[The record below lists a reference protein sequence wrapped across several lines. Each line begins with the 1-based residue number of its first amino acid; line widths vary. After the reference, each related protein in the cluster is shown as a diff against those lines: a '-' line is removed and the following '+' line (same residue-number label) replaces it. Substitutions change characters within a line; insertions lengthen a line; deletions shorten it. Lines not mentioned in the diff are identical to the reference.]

1 MKKVGISHSHAGR
14 GSTGWLPS
22 WLGLLGGVFH
32 PPICS
37 SSPATHKQ
45 PEVRMPVHL
54 SCMRRRRWAMV
65 RRQGDAGIC
74 RAGGQHPVVRFRSP
88 DDELHRACLFT
99 HLQVSDSITFERMN
113 GPLSIKAHI
122 RLGRLNLPYPTARRH
137 GVFYVAR
144 AAQRPCG
151 ERGRHHQDERTQ
163 VTRRQLQ
170 HLAPPILQWL
180 VRAMLC
186 ARVLQHV
193 EQNRKLAQPRRAW
206 LYRGIFRDRYTLS
219 ETNSS
224 RPTQIAAKPIAL
236 ALSNGSRKKNTPS
249 SRPRLGAMYCRM
261 PTKESGIRF
270 TP

>member
-1 MKKVGISHSHAGR
+1 MKKVGISRSHAGR
-14 GSTGWLPS
+14 GSTGCLPS
-22 WLGLLGGVFH
+22 LLGLLGGVFH
-32 PPICS
+32 PPVCS
-37 SSPATHKQ
+37 ASPTTHKQ
-45 PEVRMPVHL
+45 PEIRMPVHL
-54 SCMRRRRWAMV
+54 ACVRRRGWAMV
-65 RRQGDAGIC
+65 RGQGDAGIG
-74 RAGGQHPVVRFRSP
+74 RARGQDPVVRSRSS
-88 DDELHRACLFT
+88 DDELHRSCLFT
-99 HLQVSDSITFERMN
+99 DLQVSNSITFERMN
-113 GPLSIKAHI
+113 GPLPIKTDI
-122 RLGRLNLPYPTARRH
+122 CLGRLGLPYSTTRRH

-151 ERGRHHQDERTQ
+151 ERRRHHQDERTQ

-170 HLAPPILQWL
+170 HRAPPILQWL

-206 LYRGIFRDRYTLS
+206 LYRGIFRERYTLS

-249 SRPRLGAMYCRM
+249 SRPRLGAMYCRI
-261 PTKESGIRF
+261 PTRESGMRF